1 MKKHR
6 PTAPKTGLS
15 RGLRRYLY
23 LTAATTGGII
33 LIVEILGAKMLSP
46 FFGASHFVWTAQI
59 AVTLVSLAA
68 GYSFGGW
75 LADRSPKLH
84 RLYYC
89 ILLAGLYLCL
99 ATAAFQPMAYFCLQF
114 DLAIGSAL
122 ASFGLFFIPL
132 TLLAVTGPFAIRA
145 LTQSTQTVGAQVGR
159 VSAISTLGSVLG
171 AVAIGYLIIPRA
183 PNTVTMFSSA
193 LVLFLIAGTYFLLWN
208 RRSKTMLQT
217 GATLAIAAASG
228 LAGIHAETIS
238 NTANFKELARRNSN
252 FGLMQVLESLDGT
265 TRYYLNDLLRQNIYD
280 PNTQQSLTI
289 FTYMLH
295 YLAKAYTEKL
305 ETALVIGLGVGIV
318 PRQLAEE
325 GVQVDVVE
333 INPQVAD
340 IARDFFHF
348 NPAKVNLHIDDGR
361 HFLRT
366 TSRQYDAI
374 LLDAF
379 LGDSSPTH
387 LMTQECFQD
396 IKSKL
401 QPQGVLV
408 INCFGYF
415 LPQKDFFVHSLA
427 KTLLEVFPTLQIHDS
442 GRGNVFFVASTHPKL
457 NLPRAIDF
465 SRVHQK
471 IQSAVQTTWHNI
483 VDPTPHRGILLR
495 DDYNPVEYYDAAVR
509 EAIRKDLASNMQT
522 R

>member
-1 MKKHR
+1 MKKR
-6 PTAPKTGLS
+6 KPTAAKTGLS

-23 LTAATTGGII
+23 FTAAATGGII

-68 GYSFGGW
+68 GYFFGGW

-99 ATAAFQPMAYFCLQF
+99 AIAAFQPMAYFCLRF

-122 ASFGLFFIPL
+122 ASFGLFFVPL

-171 AVAIGYLIIPRA
+171 AVAVGYLIIPFA
-183 PNTVTMFSSA
+183 PNTVTMFVSA
-193 LVLFLIAGTYFLLWN
+193 LVLFLIAGTYFLLWL
-208 RRSKTMLQT
+208 RRSKTMIQT
-217 GATLAIAAASG
+217 SATLAIAAA
-228 LAGIHAETIS
+228 AGIAGIRAEAFA
-238 NTANFKELARRNSN
+238 NTAHLTELARRNSN
-252 FGLMQVLESLDGT
+252 FGLMQVLESSDG

-280 PNTQQSLTI
+280 SNTQQSLTI

-295 YLAKAYTEKL
+295 YLAGAYAERL
-305 ETALVIGLGVGIV
+305 DTALVIGLGVGIV
-318 PRQLAEE
+318 PRQLAAE
-325 GVQVDVVE
+325 GVRVDVVE
-333 INPQVAD
+333 INPRVAD
-340 IARDFFHF
+340 IARDFFGF
-348 NPAKVNLHIDDGR
+348 DPAQVNLHIDDGR
-361 HFLRT
+361 HFLRA

-379 LGDSSPTH
+379 LGDSSPAH
-387 LMTQECFQD
+387 LMTAECFQS
-396 IKSKL
+396 IKSRL
-401 QPQGVLV
+401 RPHGVFV

-415 LPQKDFFVHSLA
+415 RPKKDFFVQSLA
-427 KTLLEVFPTLQIHDS
+427 KTLSAVFPSLRVHDS
-442 GRGNVFFVASTHPKL
+442 ARGNVFFVASTQPNL
-457 NLPRAIDF
+457 NSPRATDF
-465 SRVHQK
+465 SAVHPK
-471 IQSAVQTTWHNI
+471 IQSAVQATWRNI
-483 VDPTPHRGILLR
+483 VDPSPHRGVLLR
-495 DDYNPVEYYDAAVR
+495 DDYNPVEYYDAAIR
-509 EAIRKDLASNMQT
+509 ETIRKDLASEMQT
-522 R
+522 P

>member
-23 LTAATTGGII
+23 FTAATTGAII

-99 ATAAFQPMAYFCLQF
+99 AIAAFQPMAYFCLQF

-159 VSAISTLGSVLG
+159 VSAVSTLGSVLG
-171 AVAIGYLIIPRA
+171 AVAIGYLIIPLA
-183 PNTVTMFSSA
+183 PNTVTMFASA
-193 LVLFLIAGTYFLLWN
+193 LVLFLLAGTYFLLW
-208 RRSKTMLQT
+208 RRRAKTMLQT
-217 GATLAIAAASG
+217 GATLAIAVAAG
-228 LAGIHAETIS
+228 LAGIRAETTA
-238 NTANFKELARRNSN
+238 NTANLTELARRNSN
-252 FGLMQVLESLDGT
+252 FGLMQVLESPDG

-318 PRQLAEE
+318 PRQLAAE
-325 GVQVDVVE
+325 GVAVDVVE
-333 INPQVAD
+333 INPQVANL
-340 IARDFFHF
+340 ARDFFGF
-348 NPAKVNLHIDDGR
+348 NPAAVNLHIDDGR

-379 LGDSSPTH
+379 LGDSSPAH
-387 LMTQECFQD
+387 LMTQECFED

-401 QPQGVLV
+401 RPHGALV
-408 INCFGYF
+408 ISCFGYF

-427 KTLLEVFPTLQIHDS
+427 ATLSAVFPSLRIHDS
-442 GRGNVFFVASTHPKL
+442 GRGNVFFVASAQPL
-457 NLPRAIDF
+457 NLPRATDF

-471 IQSAVQTTWHNI
+471 LQSAVQTTWHNI
-483 VDPTPHRGILLR
+483 VDPAPHRGILLR

-509 EAIRKDLASNMQT
+509 EAIRKDLAADMQT

>member
-1 MKKHR
+1 MKKR
-6 PTAPKTGLS
+6 KPTAAKTGLS

-23 LTAATTGGII
+23 FTATATGGII

-89 ILLAGLYLCL
+89 ILLAGLYLCF
-99 ATAAFQPMAYFCLQF
+99 AIAAFQPMAYFCLQF

-122 ASFGLFFIPL
+122 ASLGLFFVPL
-132 TLLAVTGPFAIRA
+132 TLLAVTGPFVIRA
-145 LTQSTQTVGAQVGR
+145 LIQSTQTVGGQVGR

-171 AVAIGYLIIPRA
+171 AVAIGYLIIPFA
-183 PNTVTMFSSA
+183 PNTVTMFASA
-193 LVLFLIAGTYFLLWN
+193 LVLFLIAGIYFLLWN
-208 RRSKTMLQT
+208 RRSKTMIQT
-217 GATLAIAAASG
+217 SAALAIASAAG
-228 LAGIHAETIS
+228 LVGIRAETHF
-238 NTANFKELARRNSN
+238 NTANLKELLRRNSN
-252 FGLMQVLESLDGT
+252 FGLMQVLESSNG

-280 PNTQQSLTI
+280 SHTQQSLTI

-295 YLAKAYTEKL
+295 YLAKTYTEKL

-333 INPQVAD
+333 INPHVAD

-348 NPAKVNLHIDDGR
+348 DPAKVNLHIDDGR
-361 HFLRT
+361 HFLRA

-379 LGDSSPTH
+379 LGDSSPAH

-415 LPQKDFFVHSLA
+415 RPKKDFFVHSLA
-427 KTLLEVFPTLQIHDS
+427 KTLLEVFPTLRIHDS
-442 GRGNVFFVASTHPKL
+442 TRGNVFFVASTQSNL
-457 NLPRAIDF
+457 NLPGATDF
-465 SRVHQK
+465 SRVHPK
-471 IQSAVQTTWHNI
+471 IRSAVQTTWRNI
-483 VDPTPHRGILLR
+483 VDPASHLGILLR
-495 DDYNPVEYYDAAVR
+495 DDYNPVEYYDAEVR
-509 EAIRKDLASNMQT
+509 ETIRRDLASDMQT
-522 R
+522 H

>member
-1 MKKHR
+1 MKKR
-6 PTAPKTGLS
+6 KPTAAKTELS

-23 LTAATTGGII
+23 FTAAATGAII

-99 ATAAFQPMAYFCLQF
+99 AVAAFQPMAYFCLQF

-122 ASFGLFFIPL
+122 ASFGLFFVPL
-132 TLLAVTGPFAIRA
+132 TLLAVTGPFTIRT
-145 LTQSTQTVGAQVGR
+145 LTQSTQTVGGLVGR

-171 AVAIGYLIIPRA
+171 AVAIGYLIIPFA
-183 PNTVTMFSSA
+183 PNTITMVASA
-193 LVLFLIAGTYFLLWN
+193 LALFLIVGTYFLLWN
-208 RRSKTMLQT
+208 RRSKTILQT
-217 GATLAIAAASG
+217 CIALTIASIAG
-228 LAGIHAETIS
+228 LVGIRTETHS
-238 NTANFKELARRNSN
+238 NTANLKELTRRNSN
-252 FGLMQVLESLDGT
+252 FGLMQVLESPDGI
-265 TRYYLNDLLRQNIYD
+265 RYYLNDLLRQNIYD
-280 PNTQQSLTI
+280 PNTRQSLTI

-318 PRQLAEE
+318 PSQLAEE

-333 INPQVAD
+333 INPHVAD
-340 IARDFFHF
+340 IAQDFFHF
-348 NPAKVNLHIDDGR
+348 NPSKVNLHIDDGR

-366 TSRQYDAI
+366 TTRQYDAI

-379 LGDSSPTH
+379 LGDSSPAH

-415 LPQKDFFVHSLA
+415 LPQKDFFVHSLS
-427 KTLLEVFPTLQIHDS
+427 KTLLEVFPALRIHDS
-442 GRGNVFFVASTHPKL
+442 GRGNVFFVASTHPNL
-457 NLPRAIDF
+457 NLPRATDF
-465 SRVHQK
+465 SRVHPK
-471 IQSAVQTTWHNI
+471 IQSAVQTTWRNI
-483 VDPTPHRGILLR
+483 VDPSPHRGILLR

-509 EAIRKDLASNMQT
+509 ETIRKDLASNMQT
-522 R
+522 H